1 MKKTAPLLILIFVL
15 LIGGSQ
21 AFFTVYQTQKAIIL
35 QLGKPVGEPR
45 GPGLHFKIPFVQNV
59 IYFDSRLLEYDAEPA
74 EVLTSDKKN
83 LVVDNY
89 SKWRIVNP
97 LRFYRTVQTIP
108 RAQARL
114 DDIIYSQLRVA
125 LGRYTLTEIV
135 STKRAEIM
143 SKVTKKSSELI
154 QEFGIQVVDV
164 RIKRTDLP
172 PENEKAIFNRMRAER
187 ERQAMKYRSEGQER
201 ASVIKSG
208 ADKERAVILAEAK
221 KQASEVRGEG
231 DAQATKIYAE
241 AVSQSPDFYAF
252 KRSLDAYEAGFQDN
266 TRIILT
272 PENRFL
278 RYIK

>member
-21 AFFTVYQTQKAIIL
+21 AFFTVYQTQKAILL

-45 GPGLHFKIPFVQNV
+45 GPGLHFKMPFVQNV
-59 IYFDSRLLEYDAEPA
+59 IYFDARLLEYDAEPA

-83 LVVDNY
+83 LVIDNY

-125 LGRYTLTEIV
+125 LGQYTLTEIV
-135 STKRAEIM
+135 STKRSEIM
-143 SKVTKKSSELI
+143 SRVTKKSSELI
-154 QEFGIQVVDV
+154 KEFGIQVVDV

-221 KQASEVRGEG
+221 KKASEVRGEG
-231 DAQATKIYAE
+231 DAQATKIYAQ
-241 AVSQSPDFYAF
+241 AVGQSPEFYAF

-278 RYIK
+278 HYIQ

>member
-1 MKKTAPLLILIFVL
+1 MKKTAPLLILVFIL
-15 LIGGSQ
+15 LVGGSQ
-21 AFFTVYQTQKAIIL
+21 AFFTVYQTQKALIL
-35 QLGKPVGEPR
+35 QLGKPIGEPR

-97 LRFYRTVQTIP
+97 LKFYRTVQTIP
-108 RAQARL
+108 QAQARL

-135 STKRAEIM
+135 STKRSEIM
-143 SKVTKKSSELI
+143 SKVTAKSSELI

-172 PENEKAIFNRMRAER
+172 SENEKAIFNRMRAER

-208 ADKERAVILAEAK
+208 ADRERVVILAEADK
-221 KQASEVRGEG
+221 KSNEIRGQG
-231 DAQATKIYAE
+231 DAEATKIYAQ
-241 AVSQSPDFYAF
+241 AVSQSPEFFAF
-252 KRSLDAYEAGFQDN
+252 KRSLDAYGKSFKDN
-266 TRIILT
+266 ARIILT
-272 PENRFL
+272 PNNHFL
-278 RYIK
+278 KFIQ